1 MRLDRRSVSTL
12 SRRIWQTW
20 EHATSNPT
28 KGQQNFLS
36 QLLRRNQSTV
46 FGKEHGFA
54 SIQNIDDYRRQVPI
68 ADYERFRPYV
78 EQISAGA
85 RRVLTREQPFMFTLT
100 SGTTGEA
107 KLIPVTKAAQTIHGK
122 LTTLWYCRAF
132 LDHKRCFDGKVLGVV
147 SPSVEGLTR
156 AGIPYGSASALIYGS
171 SPPWVKRRRAI
182 PNEVSEIKDF
192 TAKYYVTM
200 RLGVEQDISFF
211 GTPNPSTILKLVETA
226 DRFKEEIV
234 KDIREGG
241 ISHHFELA
249 DDIRQKLV
257 SRLSANPKRSK
268 ELDRFVSEGQNLRP
282 AEYWPRLKLIGCW
295 KGGTVGVRLREFDR
309 WFAKETPVRDLGYM
323 ASEAQ
328 ISLPISDRGAAGI
341 LAIDAN
347 FYEFIPETEIGGA
360 NPTMLTCTELDE
372 GGTYHIVLTT
382 PGGLY
387 RYDINDVVR
396 VTGFYNQT
404 PLIEFIRKG
413 RDVSNITG
421 EKLHVNQIIQ
431 AMEHAQSAAGLTV
444 QHYRSFAD
452 LEKSRYTFLVEFDGA
467 TLPKEALSCLL
478 NELDSRLHQLNVE
491 YAQKRESRRL
501 AAPVLWVMK
510 SGWFDAKARSTL
522 QRAGGVQFKSQL
534 LTTVPEDPSEAL
546 LIIEKTSEELK

>member
-20 EHATSNPT
+20 EHVTSNPT

-182 PNEVSEIKDF
+182 PHEVSEIKDF

-226 DRFKEEIV
+226 DHFKEEMV

-268 ELDRFVSEGQNLRP
+268 ELDRL
-282 AEYWPRLKLIGCW
+282 
-295 KGGTVGVRLREFDR
+295 
-309 WFAKETPVRDLGYM
+309 
-323 ASEAQ
+323 
-328 ISLPISDRGAAGI
+328 
-341 LAIDAN
+341 
-347 FYEFIPETEIGGA
+347 
-360 NPTMLTCTELDE
+360 ELDE
-372 GGTYHIVLTT
+372 CGTYHIVLTT

-404 PLIEFIRKG
+404 PLIEFVRKG

-431 AMEHAQSAAGLTV
+431 AMEHAQTAAGLTV

-510 SGWFDAKARSTL
+510 SGWFDGKARSTL
-522 QRAGGVQFKSQL
+522 QRAGGAQFKSQL

>member
-132 LDHKRCFDGKVLGVV
+132 LDHERCFDGKILGVV

-182 PNEVSEIKDF
+182 PHEVSEIKDF

-328 ISLPISDRGAAGI
+328 VSLPISDRGAAGI

-347 FYEFIPETEIGGA
+347 FYEFIPEEEIA
-360 NPTMLTCTELDE
+360 SEHPNTLTCEELRE
-372 GGTYHIVLTT
+372 GETYYLILTT

-396 VTGFYNQT
+396 VTGFHGKT
-404 PLIEFIRKG
+404 PLIEFVRKG
-413 RDVSNITG
+413 RDVTNLTG
-421 EKLHVNQIIQ
+421 EKLHVNQFIQ
-431 AMEHAQSAAGLTV
+431 AIEDAQRAVGL
-444 QHYRSFAD
+444 QARYYRAFAD
-452 LEKSRYTFLVEFDGA
+452 SEKSRYAVLVELEDARFDNKQ
-467 TLPKEALSCLL
+467 LLSLL
-478 NELDSRLHQLNVE
+478 TSLDRRLQQLNIE
-491 YAQKRESRRL
+491 YAQKRLSFRL
-501 AAPVLWVMK
+501 APPVLWVMK
-510 SGWFDAKARSTL
+510 PGTFERHYNASFRHGRRDT
-522 QRAGGVQFKSQL
+522 QFKAQL
-534 LTTVPEDPSEAL
+534 LSETPADPIDILLAIEDSNA
-546 LIIEKTSEELK
+546 KR